1 MNVNEWLFANKLT
14 LNETKTEFMIIGS
27 RQRVP
32 SFEQGPIIKLG
43 NKVIKRVPNKKTLGV
58 ILNENLTWN
67 KHIDE
72 QNKKISNNIALLRRA
87 KSFVP
92 ENILNKMY
100 NALFCNSEFLLLFH
114 CLERWL
120 QK

>member
-1 MNVNEWLFANKLT
+1 
-14 LNETKTEFMIIGS
+14 MIIGS

-43 NKVIKRVPNKKTLGV
+43 NQVIKRVPNKKTLGV
-58 ILNENLTWN
+58 ILNEHLTWN

-92 ENILNKMY
+92 EHILNKMY
-100 NALFCNSEFLLLFH
+100 NAFVIPNCGAQAKSLA
-114 CLERWL
+114 
-120 QK
+120 

>member
-1 MNVNEWLFANKLT
+1 
-14 LNETKTEFMIIGS
+14 MIIGS

-43 NKVIKRVPNKKTLGV
+43 NQVIKRVPNKKTLGV
-58 ILNENLTWN
+58 ILNEHPTWN

-72 QNKKISNNIALLRRA
+72 QNKNISNNIAFKLLRLA

-92 ENILNKMY
+92 EHILNKMY
-100 NALFCNSEFLLLFH
+100 NAFIL
-114 CLERWL
+114 
-120 QK
+120 